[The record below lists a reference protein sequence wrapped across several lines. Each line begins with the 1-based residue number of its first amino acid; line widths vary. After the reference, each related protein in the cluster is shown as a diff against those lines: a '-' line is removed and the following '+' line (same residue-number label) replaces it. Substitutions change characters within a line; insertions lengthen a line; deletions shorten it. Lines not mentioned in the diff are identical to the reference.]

1 MSFRTKPCQNQCC
14 VIHYRSYSGSLDFR
28 HKYNR
33 PKAGVFLHDDAHHR
47 ILVVQS
53 RGMKWGP
60 PKGTVELTDSTL
72 EECALRELYEET
84 GIRLSESLLTRPIQ
98 INRATYYDV
107 SVDHSDEISVRDCDI
122 SGYTWIRTS
131 CIRELDLNS
140 HCKQLLK
147 SLN

>member
-1 MSFRTKPCQNQCC
+1 MKTCQNECC
-14 VIHYRSYSGSLDFR
+14 TIYYRSYNGSLDFR

-33 PKAGVFLHDDAHHR
+33 PKAGVFLHDDVHHC

-60 PKGTVELTDSTL
+60 PKGTVEVTDASL
-72 EECALRELYEET
+72 QECALRELREET
-84 GIRLSESLLTRPIQ
+84 GIQLSLSSLTKPIQ

-107 SVDHSDEISVRDCDI
+107 PYEKSDVFVRDEDI
-122 SGYTWIRTS
+122 SGYAWMRTS